1 MTDYQHLIVEKQDGL
16 AILRLNRPA
25 DAHSINVGLA
35 RELMLAAIDCDED
48 PQVRAVMLTASG
60 KMFCAGGDVQ
70 SFHAAGDQAPALLKE
85 ITSYLHAASS
95 RLARMQAPLI
105 VAVNGTAAGAGFS
118 LAIAGDLVIAA
129 ESAKFTMAYTGLGV
143 SPDGGST
150 AILPRLVGLR
160 RAQEL
165 IFTNRLLSAAEAQEW
180 GLVTRVAA
188 DDVFEEEALKLA
200 KSMAAGPTKAY
211 GQIKSLL
218 LTSND
223 TALESQLELE
233 SRGIAACIGS
243 ADGQEGVQA
252 FMDKR
257 KPSFSGR

>member
-1 MTDYQHLIVEKQDGL
+1 MTDFQYLTLEKQDGL
-16 AILRLNRPA
+16 ATLRLNRPA
-25 DAHSINVGLA
+25 DAHSINVELA

-48 PQVRAVMLTASG
+48 PDVRAVLLTSSG
-60 KMFCAGGDVQ
+60 KIFCAGGDVP

-85 ITSYLHAASS
+85 ITTYLHAASS
-95 RLARMQAPLI
+95 RFARMRSPLI

-143 SPDGGST
+143 SPDGGSS

-165 IFTNRLLSAAEAQEW
+165 MFTNRLLSATEAQEW
-180 GLVTRVAA
+180 GLVTSVVA
-188 DDVFEEEALKLA
+188 DDALEEEALKLA
-200 KSMAAGPTKAY
+200 KRMAAGPTLAY
-211 GQIKSLL
+211 GQIKALL

-233 SRGIAACIGS
+233 SRGIASCIGS
-243 ADGQEGVQA
+243 ADGQEGVAA
-252 FMDKR
+252 FIEKR
-257 KPSFSGR
+257 KPSFSGQ